1 MKAHDQPL
9 SNISGSHTAGPCTT
23 FPFILQNGFD
33 DFAAAAEYLVTN
45 DYTRAGKLAIKGG
58 SNGGL
63 LTGNMLARPTA
74 GSTLE
79 SESELHAC
87 APRSRRTDARPSHS
101 SSSLSMPLASLGSI
115 VE

>member
-63 LTGNMLARPTA
+63 LVG
-74 GSTLE
+74 
-79 SESELHAC
+79 AC
-87 APRSRRTDARPSHS
+87 ANQKPELFGAGV
-101 SSSLSMPLASLGSI
+101 AAVG
-115 VE
+115 